1 MTYHVAIFGRDGMA
15 EKTGRIRQLWLD
27 WLDRERLHLA
37 RSDALLH
44 LAALGLVT
52 GLLAGG
58 VIVLFRLLV
67 EGTQDGFLPGSGS
80 ENYESLPLWAQV
92 ILPLLGGLLL
102 AALFRWGAKG
112 VHLLGVAG
120 VMERMAYHQGY
131 VTARGFV
138 VQFLGAALAIVSGH
152 SVGREAPHVF
162 LGAASG
168 SLLGQHLTLPNNAI
182 RTLVACGTAAGIAA
196 SFNTPLAGVVF
207 ALEVVMLE
215 YTVASFIPV
224 ILAAVSATT
233 LSNALFGSDPAF
245 SVPPLHL
252 GSLLELGWVLVLGV
266 LAGGLSAL
274 FIQLVQTTASRVID
288 IPIWWR
294 MLLAGLAMS
303 VCGGLLPQV
312 MGIGYDTLG
321 LALHGAIAMGLL
333 VLLIIGKLL
342 ATSLVIGLGVPGG
355 MIGPALFM
363 GAMLGALLA
372 ELITTLQW
380 ASGLDVGFYAL
391 IGMGAI
397 MSGSFQAPLAALT
410 AMLELTD
417 NPDVILPGMLAVV
430 AAGLTSSEVFQKDS
444 LFITMLKARG
454 RDYDANPVLQA
465 LRRVGVASVM
475 EKNFVR
481 ASQLLSRQAASELL
495 SQNPHWILV
504 DVESRPTALMP
515 AVDLAR
521 YMESS
526 PPQDE
531 EEQIDLMAIP
541 AQREQVASVH
551 LQETLHQ
558 ALQRLDQGEGEALF
572 VERAIAPGITRIYG
586 VLTRSMV
593 ESAYRY

>member
-1 MTYHVAIFGRDGMA
+1 MA
-15 EKTGRIRQLWLD
+15 EITEKVWRRWLD

-37 RSDALLH
+37 RADASLH
-44 LAALGLVT
+44 LAVLGLIT

-58 VIVLFRLLV
+58 VIVVFRLLV
-67 EGTQDGFLPGSGS
+67 EGIQDGFLPGSGS
-80 ENYESLPLWAQV
+80 ENYESLPLWGQLV
-92 ILPLLGGLLL
+92 LPLIGGLLL
-102 AALFRWGAKG
+102 AALFRWGAQG

-131 VTARGFV
+131 LTARGFV
-138 VQFLGAALAIVSGH
+138 VQFFGAAFAIISGH

-162 LGAASG
+162 LGAAAG
-168 SLLGQHLTLPNNAI
+168 SLLGQRLTLPNNAI

-233 LSNALFGSDPAF
+233 LSNALFGSQPAF

-252 GSLLELGWVLVLGV
+252 GSLVELGWVLLLGV

-274 FIQLVQTTASRVID
+274 FIQLVQTTASRVRD

-294 MLLAGLAMS
+294 MVLAGLLMAVLGS
-303 VCGGLLPQV
+303 LLPQV
-312 MGIGYDTLG
+312 MGIGYDSVG
-321 LALHGAIAMGLL
+321 LALHGAVALGLL
-333 VLLIIGKLL
+333 VVLVFGKLL

-372 ELITTLQW
+372 ELVTMLRWTQ
-380 ASGLDVGFYAL
+380 GLDVGFYAL
-391 IGMGAI
+391 IGLGAM

-417 NPDVILPGMLAVV
+417 NPEVILPGMLAVV
-430 AAGLTSSEVFQKDS
+430 AAGLTSREVFNKES
-444 LFITMLKARG
+444 LFLTMLKARG
-454 RDYDANPVLQA
+454 RDYDANPLLQA
-465 LRRVGVASVM
+465 LRREGVASVM
-475 EKNFVR
+475 EKNFARVDR
-481 ASQLLSRQAASELL
+481 LLSHRAASELL
-495 SQNPHWILV
+495 ANNPAWLLV
-504 DVESRPTALMP
+504 DVDTKPKALMP
-515 AVDLAR
+515 AIELAK
-521 YMESS
+521 YLEAN
-526 PPQDE
+526 PAAE
-531 EEQIDLMAIP
+531 GEVQIDLIGIP
-541 AQREQVASVH
+541 AQRQEVSAVH
-551 LQETLHQ
+551 LQENLHQ
-558 ALQRLDQGEGEALF
+558 ALQRLDRGEGEALY
-572 VERAIAPGITRIYG
+572 VDRTIAPGINRIYG
-586 VLTRSMV
+586 VLTRAMV

>member
-1 MTYHVAIFGRDGMA
+1 MA
-15 EKTGRIRQLWLD
+15 ENTGKVRQLYLD

-37 RSDALLH
+37 RPDALLH
-44 LAALGLVT
+44 LAGMGLVT

-58 VIVLFRLLV
+58 VIVLFRLVV

-80 ENYESLPLWAQV
+80 ENYESLPLWAQLV
-92 ILPLLGGLLL
+92 LPLLGGLLL

-112 VHLLGVAG
+112 VHLLGVPG

-131 VTARGFV
+131 LTKRGFLL
-138 VQFLGAALAIVSGH
+138 QFFGAALAIVSGH

-162 LGAASG
+162 LGAAAG
-168 SLLGQHLTLPNNAI
+168 SLLGQYLTLPNNAI

-233 LSNALFGSDPAF
+233 LSNALFGSEPAF

-252 GSLLELGWVLVLGV
+252 GSLFELGWVLALGV
-266 LAGGLSAL
+266 FAGGLSAL
-274 FIQLVQTTASRVID
+274 FIQLVQTTASRARE

-294 MLLAGLAMS
+294 MVLAGLAMA
-303 VCGGLLPQV
+303 VLGGLLPQV

-321 LALHGAIAMGLL
+321 LALHGSIAVGLL
-333 VLLIIGKLL
+333 VLLIVGKLL

-372 ELITTLQW
+372 ELIRLAPW
-380 ASGLDVGFYAL
+380 ASDLDVGFYAL

-397 MSGSFQAPLAALT
+397 MAGSFQAPLAALT
-410 AMLELTD
+410 TMLELTD

-430 AAGLTSSEVFQKDS
+430 AAGLTASEVFRKES
-444 LFITMLKARG
+444 LFLTILKARG

-481 ASQLLSRQAASELL
+481 TDRLLSRAAAAELL
-495 SQNPHWILV
+495 SNSPGWILV
-504 DVESRPTALMP
+504 DVEAKPKALMP

-521 YMESS
+521 YLEAAG
-526 PPQDE
+526 PPNGAD
-531 EEQIDLMAIP
+531 QIDLMEIP
-541 AQREQVASVH
+541 AQRAQVASVH
-551 LQETLHQ
+551 LQDTLHQ
-558 ALQRLDQGEGEALF
+558 ALQCLDQGSGEALY
-572 VERAIAPGITRIYG
+572 VERVIAPGITRIYG
-586 VLTRSMV
+586 VLTRAIV